1 MRLLRTQRG
10 FTLIELL
17 VVMTIIAILAVAM
30 SVAFL
35 RTSQSAR
42 DTTRKADLRNLSTKM
57 EEYFKDKGAYPGALS
72 DLTTGGYITTLP
84 QDPKTKAD
92 YTYTPTPAG
101 CTTAAGDC
109 TSFSISATLE
119 NENDKD
125 GDPVTHAFTVSN
137 AQ

>member
-1 MRLLRTQRG
+1 MLKRLRDQRG

-42 DTTRKADLRNLSTKM
+42 DTSRKADVRNLATKA
-57 EEYFKDKGAYPGALS
+57 EEYFKDKGAYPAALG
-72 DLTTGGYITTLP
+72 DLTTGGYLGSLP
-84 QDPKTKAD
+84 TDPKTKAN

-101 CTTAAGDC
+101 CTTAC
-109 TSFSISATLE
+109 TGFTMAATLE
-119 NENDKD
+119 NTNDSSS
-125 GDPVTHAFTVSN
+125 GVDPVTHVFSITN